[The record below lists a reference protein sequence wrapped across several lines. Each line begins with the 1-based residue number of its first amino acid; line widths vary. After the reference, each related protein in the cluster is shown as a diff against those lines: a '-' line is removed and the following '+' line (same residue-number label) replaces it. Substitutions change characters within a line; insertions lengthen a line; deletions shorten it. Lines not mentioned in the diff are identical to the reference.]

1 MKKATIGIIIGIV
14 SVIAIAYLL
23 LKKKVTDVT
32 GTTSITGLSGFLNK
46 VLGNTSSNTASTAIT
61 TKVIGS
67 GTGTTT
73 FTSVVLGD
81 INIDDEIN
89 KKNFPNN
96 SYKLVTTIV
105 KPSVHT
111 RIYQGKTYIG
121 YERDA
126 SKDFQAAFVQIN
138 DKVYSLNGSL
148 LSDGPNTLIKV
159 EGQESP
165 VALKIGDKLK
175 VQILYSGDYTTFELS
190 PISDEYVVQEGS
202 IGSYW

>member
-1 MKKATIGIIIGIV
+1 MKKATIGIIVGIV

-32 GTTSITGLSGFLNK
+32 GTTSTTGLSGLLNK
-46 VLGNTSSNTASTAIT
+46 VLGNTDKTASTAIT
-61 TKVIGS
+61 TKVT
-67 GTGTTT
+67 GTGTST

-105 KPSVHT
+105 KPSVHL
-111 RIYQGKTYIG
+111 RNYQGKTYIG
-121 YERDA
+121 YERDT

-148 LSDGPNTLIKV
+148 LSDGTNKLIKV

-190 PISDEYVVQEGS
+190 PISDEFVLQEGS
-202 IGSYW
+202 VGSYW

>member
-1 MKKATIGIIIGIV
+1 MKKATIGIIVGIV

-23 LKKKVTDVT
+23 LKKKVTDAT
-32 GTTSITGLSGFLNK
+32 GTTSTTGLSGLLNK
-46 VLGNTSSNTASTAIT
+46 VLGNTDKTASTAIT
-61 TKVIGS
+61 TKVT
-67 GTGTTT
+67 GTGTST

-96 SYKLVTTIV
+96 SYKLLTTIV
-105 KPSVHT
+105 KPSVHL
-111 RIYQGKTYIG
+111 RNYQGKTYIG
-121 YERDA
+121 YERDT

-148 LSDGPNTLIKV
+148 LSDGTNKLIKV

-165 VALKIGDKLK
+165 VTLKIGDKLK

-190 PISDEYVVQEGS
+190 PISDEFVLQEGS
-202 IGSYW
+202 VGSYW

>member
-1 MKKATIGIIIGIV
+1 VKKATIGIIIGIV

-32 GTTSITGLSGFLNK
+32 GTTSTTGISGFLNK
-46 VLGNTSSNTASTAIT
+46 VLGNTDKTASTAIT
-61 TKVIGS
+61 TKVTGS
-67 GTGTTT
+67 GTGTTA

-121 YERDA
+121 YERDT
-126 SKDFQAAFVQIN
+126 SKDFQAVFVQIN

-148 LSDGPNTLIKV
+148 LSDGANKLIKV